1 MTDTNDDPSD
11 RESSAR
17 DTNRNS
23 SNRDTN
29 RNSGNRDAD
38 RNSGNSN
45 RNNSSRDAD
54 RHERSALSDPEW
66 PIINSVAE
74 YDTGWFTGGYDL
86 VEQPDGSEKRY
97 YWAELPP
104 AAVIVAVTD
113 GELLFV
119 EQYRPTIRETQ
130 YELPAGIVEP
140 GESFVEAAARELQEE
155 AGFDPG
161 ETELLEEFW
170 CSTGL
175 LRHRRG
181 IVLATELT
189 TAERTLDSNE
199 FLLPKSVPVEKALSV
214 ARTQPTNDA
223 TLEGVLLAKEHG
235 VL

>member
-1 MTDTNDDPSD
+1 MTDTNDDPTD
-11 RESSAR
+11 RESSA
-17 DTNRNS
+17 
-23 SNRDTN
+23 RDTN

-130 YELPAGIVEP
+130 YELPAGVVEP

>member
-1 MTDTNDDPSD
+1 MSD
-11 RESSAR
+11 GARSA
-17 DTNRNS
+17 
-23 SNRDTN
+23 
-29 RNSGNRDAD
+29 
-38 RNSGNSN
+38 
-45 RNNSSRDAD
+45 DAD
-54 RHERSALSDPEW
+54 RHELAALRDPEW
-66 PIINSVAE
+66 PIIESVAE

-104 AAVIVAVTD
+104 ATVIVAVTD

-140 GESFVEAAARELQEE
+140 GESYCEAAARELQEE
-155 AGFDPG
+155 VGFRPG
-161 ETELLEEFW
+161 HTELLQEFW

-189 TAERTLDSNE
+189 PAERTLDSNE
-199 FLLPKSVPVEKALSV
+199 FLVPQSAPTEEALSV
-214 ARTQPTNDA
+214 ARSQPTNDA

>member
-1 MTDTNDDPSD
+1 MTNTDNDHNDDHASNDRDNDHNDDHASSD
-11 RESSAR
+11 R
-17 DTNRNS
+17 D
-23 SNRDTN
+23 D
-29 RNSGNRDAD
+29 
-38 RNSGNSN
+38 
-45 RNNSSRDAD
+45 D
-54 RHERSALSDPEW
+54 RHELAELSDPEW
-66 PIINSVAE
+66 PIIESVAE

-140 GESFVEAAARELQEE
+140 GESFCDAAARELQEE
-155 AGFDPG
+155 VGFEPG
-161 ETELLEEFW
+161 KTELLQDFW

-181 IVLATELT
+181 IVLATDLT
-189 TAERTLDSNE
+189 PAERTLDSNE
-199 FLLPKSVPVEKALSV
+199 FLVPKSVPTDDALAV
-214 ARTQPTNDA
+214 ARQQPTNDA
-223 TLEGVLLAKEHG
+223 TLEGVLLAKEAG
-235 VL
+235 IL

>member
-1 MTDTNDDPSD
+1 MTDTNDDPTD

-23 SNRDTN
+23 SNRD
-29 RNSGNRDAD
+29 AD
-38 RNSGNSN
+38 HNSGNSN

>member
-29 RNSGNRDAD
+29 RNSGNRDA
-38 RNSGNSN
+38 N